1 MFVNDAEE
9 PLNAMVIVGV
19 VLVALADKTN
29 FKSVYVAGI
38 ELKTI
43 VEAPPTPTVVELIS
57 SIRHSPHTKQKLNQ

>member
-1 MFVNDAEE
+1 
-9 PLNAMVIVGV
+9 MVIVGV

-57 SIRHSPHTKQKLNQ
+57 SIRHSPHTMQK